1 MRLRAA
7 CAIIAHRLQAAAARR
22 YTLAR
27 RRPKGARITI
37 VTSSHDEEARPRPH
51 PAAAADSAAGRL
63 LAARL
68 GPNMAWLVAAG
79 ILLSRIA
86 GLIRESIF
94 AHYLGNSDA
103 ADAFKAGFRIPNI
116 LQNLFGEGVLSASFI
131 PIYSKLLSEGDE
143 ETAAMLAW
151 GVGAMLALGVA
162 LMVALGVWA
171 TPWLIAV
178 IAPGFGGAKRALTI
192 TLVRIL
198 FPGAGLLVM
207 SAWCLGVLNSHHRFF
222 AAYAAPVAWNAAIIG
237 ALVIYGPQRTQS
249 QLATDVAWGAV
260 LGAALQIAVQAPQT
274 LRLAGRMRADF
285 ARTRAALAAVFR
297 NLGPVVAGRGAGQIS
312 GYVDNLLASLLPTG
326 AVAALSYARIL
337 YVLPISLFGM
347 SVAAAELP
355 SMSRATGTMEEIS
368 QVLRLRLNA
377 GLRQIA
383 FLVVPSAAAFL
394 FLGGVI
400 AALIF
405 QSGSF
410 IHRDAIYVWAIL
422 AGSAVGLLAATWG
435 RLYNS
440 AFYALKDTRTP
451 LKFALVRFGL
461 TLVLGYL
468 CAVPLPP
475 ALGIAQRW
483 GVAGLSASAGA
494 AAWVEFALLRW
505 KLNSTIGATGVG
517 RGLVARLWAIALVA
531 AAAGWAVKLGMG
543 HAGPRLT
550 ALAVLPAYGAVY
562 LGIAWWLGLP
572 ELKRAA
578 GYFAARLG
586 LRSLKR

>member
-1 MRLRAA
+1 MGPHSEGVAPQPRAGEPMD
-7 CAIIAHRLQAAAARR
+7 RSAAR
-22 YTLAR
+22 
-27 RRPKGARITI
+27 
-37 VTSSHDEEARPRPH
+37 
-51 PAAAADSAAGRL
+51 
-63 LAARL
+63 
-68 GPNMAWLVAAG
+68 GPGLRVDPNLAWLVGAG

-103 ADAFKAGFRIPNI
+103 ADAFKAGIRIPNI

-131 PIYSKLLSEGDE
+131 PVYSKLLSEGDVE
-143 ETAAMLAW
+143 LAELLAW
-151 GVGAMLALGVA
+151 SVGALLALGVA
-162 LMVALGVWA
+162 VLVALGVWA
-171 TPWLIAV
+171 TPWLITV
-178 IAPGFGGAKRALTI
+178 IAPGFEGPKRELTV

-222 AAYAAPVAWNAAIIG
+222 ASYTAPVAWNAAIIG
-237 ALVIYGPQRTQS
+237 ALLIYGPHRTQAG
-249 QLATDVAWGAV
+249 LAIDVAWSAVVGAV
-260 LGAALQIAVQAPQT
+260 LQIAMQAPQT
-274 LRLAGRMRADF
+274 LKLAGRLRVDF
-285 ARTRAALAAVFR
+285 ARTRAALSTVFR

-326 AVAALSYARIL
+326 AVAALSYASIL
-337 YVLPISLFGM
+337 YLLPVSLFGM

-355 SMSRATGTMEEIS
+355 SMSRASGTTEEIA
-368 QVLRLRLNA
+368 QVLRARLNA

-394 FLGGVI
+394 FLGDVV

-410 IHRDAIYVWAIL
+410 THRDAIYVWAVL
-422 AGSAVGLLAATWG
+422 AGSAVGLLAATMG

-440 AFYALKDTRTP
+440 AFYALEDTRTP
-451 LKFALVRFGL
+451 LRFALIRFGL

-468 CAVPLPP
+468 CAIVLPP
-475 ALGIAQRW
+475 AIGIATRW
-483 GVAGLSASAGA
+483 GVAGLTASAGI

-505 KLNSTIGATGVG
+505 ALNSRIGATGMG
-517 RGLVARLWAIALVA
+517 RPLLARLWAIALVA
-531 AAAGWAVKLGMG
+531 AAAGWGVKLWIAG
-543 HAGPRLT
+543 AGPRLT
-550 ALAVLPAYGAVY
+550 GLAVLPVYSGAY

-572 ELKRAA
+572 ELERAM
-578 GYFAARLG
+578 GYLFARFG
-586 LRSLKR
+586 LRRAGR